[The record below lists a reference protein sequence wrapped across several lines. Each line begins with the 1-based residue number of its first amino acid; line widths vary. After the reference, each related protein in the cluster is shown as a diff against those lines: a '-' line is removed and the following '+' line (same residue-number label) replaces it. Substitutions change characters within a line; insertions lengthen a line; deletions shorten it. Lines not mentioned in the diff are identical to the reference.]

1 MADGTIDKKQSFI
14 LYADIKEPLADLTDE
29 QVGRLFRGIL
39 DYVSEGKDPKF
50 RGAVGMAFAFIRG
63 SLDRD
68 SERYQR
74 KVERR
79 RAAGKNGGIAS
90 GEARKMGENEAKQN
104 QANEANA
111 SFASKSKQNEQM
123 QANEADPVPDP
134 VPDPVFIKNKKA
146 AKCTVC
152 GVSVSEGVASYSLQ
166 RYGKTLC
173 QACQSKAQAPPAG
186 RESTLDRARRLE
198 KEGAFDE

>member
-1 MADGTIDKKQSFI
+1 MADGGTIDRKQSFI

-29 QVGRLFRGIL
+29 QVGRLLRGIL

-68 SERYQR
+68 CQRYQR

-79 RAAGKNGGIAS
+79 RAAGRSGGIAS
-90 GEARKMGENEAKQN
+90 AEARKMGENEAEQN
-104 QANEANA
+104 QANQANA

-123 QANEADPVPDP
+123 QANQAVPDP

-146 AKCTVC
+146 AKCAVC
-152 GVSVSEGVASYSLQ
+152 GVSVSEGVAQYSLQ

-173 QACQSKAQAPPAG
+173 QACQGKTQVQPPG